1 MAAPTPKWVGT
12 STLTESTQTRASPNT
27 ANASPLPRSYEG
39 TYDDCRRR
47 TSSPAAPPAHPPAP
61 VGTWIVE
68 SSNHPT
74 DQRPKRAQLTIRW
87 QGAVVLPPQEASIT
101 PENLATPLARNPM
114 FLSLNVNALNAVQR
128 AFNAPNVTAENTAL
142 ASLGK
147 TDNPELART
156 LFEKMRRG
164 QEVYYL
170 PSLRYSWT
178 SFYATGSQP
187 AINLGGYIET
197 PGGPFSALVGK

>member
-1 MAAPTPKWVGT
+1 MSAPSPKWVGT
-12 STLTESTQTRASPNT
+12 STITESPDSRLTEYSERICFTQV
-27 ANASPLPRSYEG
+27 YEG
-39 TYDDCRRR
+39 SYDNCVANLLSRG
-47 TSSPAAPPAHPPAP
+47 TAGTPTGT

-68 SSNHPT
+68 SSNLRRMRG
-74 DQRPKRAQLTIRW
+74 QKGQLTIRW

-101 PENLATPLARNPM
+101 PENLAAPLARNPM